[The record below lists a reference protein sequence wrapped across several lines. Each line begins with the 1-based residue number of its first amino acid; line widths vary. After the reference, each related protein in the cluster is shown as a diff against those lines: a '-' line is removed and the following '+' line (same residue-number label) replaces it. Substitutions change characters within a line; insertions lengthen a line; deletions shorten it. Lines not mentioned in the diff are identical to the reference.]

1 MKAIDAGIDMIDTSI
16 SSMSLTYGHSPTET
30 FVSIME
36 ESERAT
42 GLDLDLLEDISLYF
56 RDVRKK
62 YAKFE
67 GSLKGVDPRIL
78 TAQVPGG
85 MLTNLEHQLRDQ
97 NASDKLDDVL
107 KEIPSVRKDLGY
119 VPLVTPTSQIV
130 GTQSVINVLSGER
143 YKSITKETAGVLRG
157 EYGATAA
164 PVNKDLQARVLDGK
178 EPVTCRPADLI
189 DAEMDKLTVELR
201 SLAKAENIKL
211 AENEIDDVLIY
222 ALFQQVGINFLK
234 HRGDPDAFEPAPD
247 GAADAS
253 PTTTVTPT
261 AAPATAAEVES
272 YRVSVNGTQYDVIV
286 GPGDADISQIIPA
299 TAPVATPA
307 APPASGG
314 TEIRA
319 PLAGSIID
327 VLVAVGDA
335 VNDGDP
341 VIIVEAMKMETE
353 IRASCSGTV
362 QSVSIKKGDAIQ
374 SDQSLMT
381 IG

>member
-1 MKAIDAGIDMIDTSI
+1 Q
-16 SSMSLTYGHSPTET
+16 
-30 FVSIME
+30 
-36 ESERAT
+36 ESDRAT
-42 GLDLDLLEDISLYF
+42 GMDLDLLEEISLYF
-56 RDVRKK
+56 REVRKK

-85 MLTNLEHQLRDQ
+85 MLTNLENQLRDQ

-107 KEIPSVRKDLGY
+107 KEIPTVRKDLGY

-143 YKSITKETAGVLRG
+143 YKSISKETAGVLRG

-164 PVNKDLQARVLDGK
+164 PVNAELQARVLAGDD
-178 EPVTCRPADLI
+178 PVTCRPADLI
-189 DAEMDKLTVELR
+189 KPEMDKLTEELKGI
-201 SLAKAENIKL
+201 AKDESIKL
-211 AENEIDDVLIY
+211 CDNEIDDVLIY

-234 HRGDPDAFEPAPD
+234 NRDNPDAFEPAP
-247 GAADAS
+247 GTEPEAAA
-253 PTTTVTPT
+253 P
-261 AAPATAAEVES
+261 AAPATAAPTAAAGAVES
-272 YRVSVNGTQYDVIV
+272 YRVSVNGTQYDVVV
-286 GPGDADISQIIPA
+286 GPGDADISQLTPVAVAAPPA
-299 TAPVATPA
+299 PAAATPA
-307 APPASGG
+307 ASSGG

-327 VLVAVGDA
+327 ILVSVGQQ

-341 VIIVEAMKMETE
+341 LFIVEAMKMETE
-353 IRASCSGTV
+353 IRASTSGTV
-362 QSVSIKKGDAIQ
+362 QSIAVNKGDAIAA
-374 SDQSLMT
+374 DQHLMT